1 MAGTTEGL
9 VLNFR
14 GRRGALLSAHAD
26 SMPRRSLDSGPLP
39 VGNAIKYRSLAVRYR
54 SLAIERVGE
63 GGSLVR
69 PSMHLSPIAECC
81 ASHVARSTAA
91 CMVLL
96 PAGWT

>member
-1 MAGTTEGL
+1 ML
-9 VLNFR
+9 IFR
-14 GRRGALLSAHAD
+14 GSRGTLLSAHAD
-26 SMPRRSLDSGPLP
+26 SMPRNKLHSGPLP
-39 VGNAIKYRSLAVRYR
+39 VGNAIKYRSLAIRYR

-69 PSMHLSPIAECC
+69 LSMHLSPIAACC
-81 ASHVARSTAA
+81 ANHMARSTAA